1 MVYRNRTA
9 YAKLS
14 VTVVLSLSFLLLFL
28 IFTDSRLYNKYKE
41 VYAQPSEIVLS
52 NIYGNKTAYQA
63 LLSQIATYIPEAD
76 YYGYTTVNGYAQY
89 ENGSLNIRCSFLPS
103 IEVPVYEVDSIKADQ
118 TDIFSVKPIKMVQ
131 GKEKFDL
138 KGNEVIIN
146 ESWYNSLIGEG
157 GELPLNITIQI
168 GSPPWQVKVV
178 GVCEDSVEN
187 GIFFDE
193 VSSSDVV
200 SGWGSMYLSAGL
212 LSKYD
217 VSTYDDSAEYS
228 VWINTQEPE
237 KAIGFA
243 RALGLIPYGVYE
255 AQQSTNAV
263 MKVEIGNKAYIS
275 AVILL
280 LLGLNLYS
288 SFSNALHERRYEIG
302 VKRALGAGISH
313 IMRQFIYES
322 IAVLLL
328 DTLISVIIVVDLM
341 IGYKAYQTFVLG
353 NEWIVYISLSTVF
366 SLIFAYKSTQVEIIK
381 YLRDE

>member
-1 MVYRNRTA
+1 
-9 YAKLS
+9 
-14 VTVVLSLSFLLLFL
+14 
-28 IFTDSRLYNKYKE
+28 
-41 VYAQPSEIVLS
+41 
-52 NIYGNKTAYQA
+52 
-63 LLSQIATYIPEAD
+63 
-76 YYGYTTVNGYAQY
+76 
-89 ENGSLNIRCSFLPS
+89 
-103 IEVPVYEVDSIKADQ
+103 
-118 TDIFSVKPIKMVQ
+118 
-131 GKEKFDL
+131 
-138 KGNEVIIN
+138 
-146 ESWYNSLIGEG
+146 
-157 GELPLNITIQI
+157 
-168 GSPPWQVKVV
+168 
-178 GVCEDSVEN
+178 
-187 GIFFDE
+187 
-193 VSSSDVV
+193 
-200 SGWGSMYLSAGL
+200 
-212 LSKYD
+212 
-217 VSTYDDSAEYS
+217 
-228 VWINTQEPE
+228 
-237 KAIGFA
+237 
-243 RALGLIPYGVYE
+243 
-255 AQQSTNAV
+255 

>member
-1 MVYRNRTA
+1 
-9 YAKLS
+9 
-14 VTVVLSLSFLLLFL
+14 
-28 IFTDSRLYNKYKE
+28 
-41 VYAQPSEIVLS
+41 
-52 NIYGNKTAYQA
+52 
-63 LLSQIATYIPEAD
+63 
-76 YYGYTTVNGYAQY
+76 
-89 ENGSLNIRCSFLPS
+89 
-103 IEVPVYEVDSIKADQ
+103 
-118 TDIFSVKPIKMVQ
+118 
-131 GKEKFDL
+131 
-138 KGNEVIIN
+138 
-146 ESWYNSLIGEG
+146 
-157 GELPLNITIQI
+157 
-168 GSPPWQVKVV
+168 
-178 GVCEDSVEN
+178 
-187 GIFFDE
+187 
-193 VSSSDVV
+193 
-200 SGWGSMYLSAGL
+200 MYLSAGL

-237 KAIGFA
+237 KAIVFA

-328 DTLISVIIVVDLM
+328 DTLISAIIVVDLM

-353 NEWIVYISLSTVF
+353 NEWIVYISLYSVIIFLVCVISLSTVF